1 MSQKPPVKPTKQGRK
16 TTRTKQTP
24 KKGVT
29 AKGKLKLVKSGR
41 RQPRPKRPSLP
52 TPVTPKPQRPA
63 LPPPIMSVE
72 FGTKSPQPA
81 TPATKETMAAP
92 SANHSARAELK
103 GKEDESDDLTTH
115 DPD

>member
-1 MSQKPPVKPTKQGRK
+1 MSQKPPVKPTKQGHK
-16 TTRTKQTP
+16 TTQMKQAP

-41 RQPRPKRPSLP
+41 RQPRPKP
-52 TPVTPKPQRPA
+52 PA
-63 LPPPIMSVE
+63 LPTPIMSVE

-81 TPATKETMAAP
+81 TPPATKEAVAAP